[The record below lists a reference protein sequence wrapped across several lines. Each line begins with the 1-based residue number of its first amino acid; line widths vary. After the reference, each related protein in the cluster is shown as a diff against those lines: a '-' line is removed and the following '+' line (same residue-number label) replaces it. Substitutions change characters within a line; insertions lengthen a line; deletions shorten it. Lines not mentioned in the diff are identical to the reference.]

1 MKPYLIGAGPAKESY
16 LNADLILQTA
26 IATGAQAIHPG
37 YGFLSENADF
47 ARACREHG
55 IVFIGPT
62 PEQMEMFGL
71 KHSAREIAER
81 AGVPMLPG
89 TSLITELEDAAEQA
103 AAQSDIPLF

>member
-1 MKPYLIGAGPAKESY
+1 MP
-16 LNADLILQTA
+16 
-26 IATGAQAIHPG
+26 
-37 YGFLSENADF
+37 DF

-89 TSLITELEDAAEQA
+89 TPLITELEEALTQA
-103 AAQSDIPLF
+103 AAYWLSCYSEKHSGRRRYRDACLCGRSGIASGL